1 MKDNREFL
9 DGIYEKYEE
18 YQNEKHLKY
27 KRFVPVL
34 SIATLIVTIF
44 IGTSIYKNNVN
55 KPDIIIN
62 EVTDVANIGTI
73 ASVDTF
79 ENFYELLKKQ
89 ENTNTNMSKSANLA
103 ENNKEMVVEDTAKVE
118 QAEYSQTN
126 TQVDGVDE
134 ADIIK
139 TDGKYIYYVADKK
152 IVIVDIQNSDSS
164 KKVSEIPFENNDT
177 YVRDIYVKQ
186 DKLLVIASKNEIK
199 TETRSIYETADV
211 AYVDGIT
218 IKTIAIV
225 YNIQNREKPAE
236 ERRIELEGTYISSR
250 MIGDNIYFATS
261 KYISNALNMV
271 KRYPIE
277 ELKED
282 DYKPTYIDTAVSQEN
297 KYIPFNEIQYFD
309 DTDITNYLI
318 VAGFD
323 IGKKEAADVETFLGA
338 GETIYASN
346 KNMYIAKIITKYD
359 INTYTLLGYNT
370 KIIKFKLD
378 NGNITYQKDT
388 TINGKILNQFSMDED
403 ANENFRIATTQEI
416 QGNTENMLYI
426 LDKDLKGVGN
436 LTGLA
441 NGEKIYSVR
450 YMGDKAY
457 IVTFKQVDPLFVI
470 DLSDPKN
477 PQKLGELKIPGYS
490 TYLHPYDENHIIG
503 LGYDTKENGET
514 IQNNGLK
521 LSMFDIT
528 DVNNPKELFTEKI
541 GNIYTNSDA
550 IYNHKAILYLKQK
563 NIIAFS
569 TKTYQ
574 NQKNISKA
582 LLYEIDL
589 NKGFILK
596 NEYAED
602 TTKDYKKSIERIVF
616 ANGRYYFVSK
626 KTITSVDE
634 STWQNIKKVEIE

>member
-1 MKDNREFL
+1 MKDNREFI

-18 YQNEKHLKY
+18 YQKEKHLRY
-27 KRFVPVL
+27 KHFVPVL
-34 SIATLIVTIF
+34 SFATLVVTIF
-44 IGTSIYKNNVN
+44 IGTSIYRNNVN

-62 EVTDVANIGTI
+62 EVTDVTNMGTL

-79 ENFYELLKKQ
+79 QNFYELLKKQ
-89 ENTNTNMSKSANLA
+89 ENANTNMSKSTNLA
-103 ENNKEMVVEDTAKVE
+103 ETNKEEMVVEDTASTE

-152 IVIVDIQNSDSS
+152 IVIVDIQNSNSS
-164 KKVSEIPFENNDT
+164 KKISEIPFETNDT
-177 YVRDIYVKQ
+177 YVREIYVKQ
-186 DKLLVIASKNEIK
+186 DKLIAITSKNEIK
-199 TETRSIYETADV
+199 TETRNIYETADV

-218 IKTIAIV
+218 IKTVAIV
-225 YNIQNREKPAE
+225 YNIENREKPEE
-236 ERRIELEGTYISSR
+236 ERRVELEGTYISSR

-261 KYISNALNMV
+261 KYISNAINMV

-282 DYKPTYIDTAVSQEN
+282 DYKPTYLDTAITQES

-309 DTDITNYLI
+309 DANITNYLI

-338 GETIYASN
+338 GDTIYSSN
-346 KNMYIAKIITKYD
+346 KNMYITKIITTYD

-388 TINGKILNQFSMDED
+388 TIKGKILNQFSMDED
-403 ANENFRIATTQEI
+403 ADENFRIATTQEI

-426 LDKDLKGVGN
+426 LDKDLKDIGS

-450 YMGDKAY
+450 YMKDKAY

-470 DLSDPKN
+470 DLADPKN

-503 LGYDTKENGET
+503 LGYDTKQNGEA

-541 GNIYTNSDA
+541 GNVYTSSDA
-550 IYNHKAILYLKQK
+550 IYNHKAILYLKEK

-582 LLYEIDL
+582 LIYEIEL
-589 NKGFILK
+589 NKGFVLK

-602 TTKDYKKSIERIVF
+602 ITKDYKKGIERIVF
-616 ANGRYYFVSK
+616 ANGRYYLVSK
-626 KTITSVDE
+626 EAIVSIDGNI
-634 STWQNIKKVEIE
+634 WQNIDKIEF

>member
-1 MKDNREFL
+1 MKDNREFI

-27 KRFVPVL
+27 KRFAPVL
-34 SIATLIVTIF
+34 SLATLVVTIF

-62 EVTDVANIGTI
+62 KETDATNIGTV

-79 ENFYELLKKQ
+79 QNFYELLKKQ
-89 ENTNTNMSKSANLA
+89 ENTNTNMSKSANLV
-103 ENNKEMVVEDTAKVE
+103 ESNKEIIEDTAKVE

-152 IVIVDIQNSDSS
+152 IVIVDIQNSNNS
-164 KKVSEIPFENNDT
+164 KKVSEIPFEKNDT
-177 YVRDIYVKQ
+177 YVREIYVKR
-186 DKLLVIASKNEIK
+186 DKLVIIASKNEIK

-211 AYVDGIT
+211 AYVDGIK

-225 YNIQNREKPAE
+225 YNIQNREKPEE
-236 ERRIELEGTYISSR
+236 ERRVELEGTYISSR

-282 DYKPTYIDTAVSQEN
+282 DYKPIYLDTAISQES

-323 IGKKEAADVETFLGA
+323 IGKKEAANVETFLGA
-338 GETIYASN
+338 GETIYSSN
-346 KNMYIAKIITKYD
+346 KNMYIAKIITTYD

-403 ANENFRIATTQEI
+403 TNENFRIATTQEI
-416 QGNTENMLYI
+416 QGSIENMLYI

-514 IQNNGLK
+514 TQNNGLK

-541 GNIYTNSDA
+541 GNIYTSSEA
-550 IYNHKAILYLKQK
+550 IYNHKAILYLKEK

-569 TKTYQ
+569 IKTYQ

-616 ANGRYYFVSK
+616 ANGRYYLVSK
-626 KTITSVDE
+626 KIIVSIDE
-634 STWQNIKKVEIE
+634 NTWQDKEKIEIE

>member
-1 MKDNREFL
+1 MKDNREFI

-18 YQNEKHLKY
+18 YQNEKHLRY

-34 SIATLIVTIF
+34 SFATLVVTVF
-44 IGTSIYKNNVN
+44 IGTSIYRNNIN

-62 EVTDVANIGTI
+62 EVTDVTNIGTV

-79 ENFYELLKKQ
+79 QNFYELLKKQ
-89 ENTNTNMSKSANLA
+89 ENTNANMSKSTNLA
-103 ENNKEMVVEDTAKVE
+103 ETNKEEMIVEDTAESE

-126 TQVDGVDE
+126 TQVGGVDE

-164 KKVSEIPFENNDT
+164 KKVSEIPFETNDT
-177 YVRDIYVKQ
+177 YVREIYVKQ
-186 DKLLVIASKNEIK
+186 DKLIAITSKNEIK
-199 TETRSIYETADV
+199 TETRSIYETTDV

-218 IKTIAIV
+218 IKTVAII
-225 YNIQNREKPAE
+225 YNIKNRENPEE
-236 ERRIELEGTYISSR
+236 ERRVELEGTYISSR
-250 MIGDNIYFATS
+250 MIGNNIYFATS
-261 KYISNALNMV
+261 KYISNAINMV

-282 DYKPTYIDTAVSQEN
+282 DYKPTYVDTAITQES
-297 KYIPFNEIQYFD
+297 KYIPFNKIQYFD
-309 DTDITNYLI
+309 DTNITNYLI

-323 IGKKEAADVETFLGA
+323 ISKKEAADVETFLGA
-338 GETIYASN
+338 GDTIYSSN
-346 KNMYIAKIITKYD
+346 KNMYITKIITTYD

-388 TINGKILNQFSMDED
+388 TIKGKILNQFSMDED
-403 ANENFRIATTQEI
+403 ADENFRIATTQEI

-426 LDKDLKGVGN
+426 LDKDLKDIGS

-450 YMGDKAY
+450 YMENKAY

-503 LGYDTKENGET
+503 LGYDTKQNGES

-541 GNIYTNSDA
+541 GNTYTNSDA
-550 IYNHKAILYLKQK
+550 IYNHKAILYLKEK

-582 LLYEIDL
+582 LIYEIDL
-589 NKGFILK
+589 NKGFVLK

-602 TTKDYKKSIERIVF
+602 ITKDYKKGIERIVF
-616 ANGRYYFVSK
+616 ANGRYYLVSK
-626 KTITSVDE
+626 ETIISIDE
-634 STWQNIKKVEIE
+634 NTWQNVDKIEI